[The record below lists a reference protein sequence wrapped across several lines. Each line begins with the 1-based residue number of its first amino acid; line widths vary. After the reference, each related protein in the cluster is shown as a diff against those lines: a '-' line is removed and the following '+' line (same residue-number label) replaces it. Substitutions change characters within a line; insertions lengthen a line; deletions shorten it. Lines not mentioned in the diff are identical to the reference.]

1 MRLVGRLHDW
11 NDARGFGFVT
21 PNGGG
26 ERAFVHVRAFES
38 RARRPVDGDLLS
50 YTTVTDARGRPNAA
64 SVRFAGASAP
74 PARETTTRRRRP
86 FRATGLALAFAIAL
100 VALVVLGLLPWIV
113 AAAYVAMSAI
123 TYFAYLAD
131 KSAALRGRRRTPE
144 STLHLMALL
153 GGWPGAA
160 FAQQHFEHKRSK
172 AVFVDTFRATV
183 VANIVLL
190 VAGIVLRAHPQWW
203 PR

>member
-26 ERAFVHVRAFES
+26 ERAFVHVRAFEPG
-38 RARRPVDGDLLS
+38 ACRPTEGDLLS
-50 YTTVTDARGRPNAA
+50 YVVTTDAQGRRNAA
-64 SVRFAGASAP
+64 SVRFARATSSPPRDARARGAA
-74 PARETTTRRRRP
+74 P
-86 FRATGLALAFAIAL
+86 FRATR
-100 VALVVLGLLPWIV
+100 V
-113 AAAYVAMSAI
+113 AAAFALMLAGIAFAGLVPAWVPLMYAVASAL

-144 STLHLMALL
+144 TTLHAMALL

-160 FAQQHFEHKRSK
+160 FAQQHFQHKRSK
-172 AVFVDTFRATV
+172 AAFVETFRAI
-183 VANIVLL
+183 VAANLILL
-190 VAGIVLRAHPQWW
+190 VAGIALRTHPQWLA
-203 PR
+203 